1 MGISRSTPRRRTERA
16 MSLMNGSRLQ
26 QSGTGRT
33 CATPG
38 CTATLSRYNP
48 AAVCSAHGGWTDPA
62 STRRERSG

>member
-16 MSLMNGSRLQ
+16 MSLTNGSPLR
-26 QSGTGRT
+26 QSGAGRT

-62 STRRERSG
+62 SARRGRSG

>member
-16 MSLMNGSRLQ
+16 MSLTNGTPLQ
-26 QSGTGRT
+26 QSRTGRT

-62 STRRERSG
+62 SARRGRSS